1 MTKRDKLFRTLQRK
15 WLTPLDAAIEC
26 GVFAL
31 SQRCGDFRREG
42 HTVVDEWVKTLGG
55 ARVKRYRI
63 VKPTKWT
70 A

>member
-1 MTKRDKLFRTLQRK
+1 MTKKAKLLATLQRK

-42 HTVVDEWVKTLGG
+42 YCVIDKWVTTLGG
-55 ARVKRYRI
+55 ARVKAFHI

-70 A
+70 M